1 VAPAIKALPPDDFRT
16 GVNIRGFP
24 GIPAQDQ
31 GWRGVRIAARRALQT
46 RLRPRYITGRF
57 NSHLADC
64 LLLHADEAFWA
75 GDHAAEG
82 KLKDLVTGHDH
93 FIEYK
98 GKEPVRV
105 QNFVRLLDALESVI
119 TIAWTGLITIPGR
132 SIPPH
137 VHSAAESTE
146 VAGQFG
152 GGGTSHAWHCSNKT
166 ESAVKDFDLTRP
178 VRPPPGVPAA
188 PPESRRRFSR
198 ARGAAARPPLAA
210 SFGVRKHGSRI
221 CIAMLQCN
229 T

>member
-1 VAPAIKALPPDDFRT
+1 
-16 GVNIRGFP
+16 
-24 GIPAQDQ
+24 
-31 GWRGVRIAARRALQT
+31 
-46 RLRPRYITGRF
+46 
-57 NSHLADC
+57 
-64 LLLHADEAFWA
+64 LHADEAFWA

-166 ESAVKDFDLTRP
+166 ESADKDFDLTRP
-178 VRPPPGVPAA
+178 VRPPPGCPAA

-198 ARGAAARPPLAA
+198 QGALPHAHPWRPLSGCGNTDREFALNVAVQYIAAIKAGRDRVPPATGEA
-210 SFGVRKHGSRI
+210 S
-221 CIAMLQCN
+221 
-229 T
+229 